1 MKKIKKF
8 KSEIIVFLITLF
20 FTGFNLFGYPE
31 AWGDEGVYAGQAWWL
46 VHFGKIAPYTY
57 WYDHFPLGWLQI
69 GIWQLLTGGPFRFGM
84 AVFSS
89 RLFIVLLVSL
99 TNVFLFKI
107 VKKLTKRKEMG
118 FLASFLFAASPVAIY
133 YHRQALLDNIA
144 TFWLI
149 LAFWFLL
156 KTKGDLW
163 HYFLSGLFL
172 GIGFLSKES
181 TFFFLPGFLFGLLV
195 TTKKANRSFCFLLF
209 LTTFFTLISLFPL
222 LALLKKEFFPSGWF
236 SIQPHVSFIETFL
249 NQASRGKNI
258 PFWQNGSDFSIALP
272 YWLEKDGLLVFLGFW
287 VTFILLLLAP
297 NHYWRLPSSLAICYG
312 LFLIRGGVVLPFYF
326 IPLIPFLVIN
336 TSLLIDLVFKKLN
349 LSKLLYKASLAG
361 LVFILALFYW
371 SYWSESFFLDVTIN
385 QRQAIKY
392 AKENLPREAVIVSDF
407 AFWVDLRL
415 AEPNFSNVEWFYKVE
430 LDPTIKQ
437 GKLKGEVKNVD
448 YIILTNE
455 ISEELKGGKFPFV
468 ETILKNSNPVF
479 KFASVKKGNKVYPNS
494 WVDIYKVEKEKAT
507 FAQIMEK

>member
-1 MKKIKKF
+1 MKKIKKL

-57 WYDHFPLGWLQI
+57 WYDHFPLGWFQI

-84 AVFSS
+84 AIFSA
-89 RLFIVLLVSL
+89 RMFIVLLVSL

-107 VKKLTKRKEMG
+107 VKKLTKRKVIG
-118 FLASFLFAASPVAIY
+118 FFASFLFAASPIAIF

-181 TFFFLPGFLFGLLV
+181 TLFFLPGFLFGLLV

-209 LTTFFTLISLFPL
+209 LTTFFTLISLLPL
-222 LALLKKEFFPSGWF
+222 LALLKNEFFPPGWF
-236 SIQPHVSFIETFL
+236 SSQAHVSLLETL
-249 NQASRGKNI
+249 QYQMGRGNKI
-258 PFWQNGSDFSIALP
+258 PFWQEGSEIRIVLSQWLKRDAL
-272 YWLEKDGLLVFLGFW
+272 LCLFGLW
-287 VTFILLLLAP
+287 STILLAFSGKKD
-297 NHYWRLPSSLAICYG
+297 WRFSSSLAISYG
-312 LFLIRGGVVLPFYF
+312 LFLIRGGLVLDFYL
-326 IPLIPFLVIN
+326 IPLIPFLAIN
-336 TSLLIDLVFKKLN
+336 TTLLVDFVLRKFSQ
-349 LSKLLYKASLAG
+349 SKLFIRTALVSL
-361 LVFILALFYW
+361 ILLLTAFYLSRW
-371 SYWSESFFLDVTIN
+371 HDFFFLDATAN
-385 QRQAIKY
+385 QRQLIKY
-392 AKENLPREAVIVSDF
+392 AKDNLSPEAVIVSDF
-407 AFWVDLRL
+407 TPWMDLRL
-415 AEPNFSNVEWFYKVE
+415 TQPNYTNIEWFYKVE
-430 LDPTIKQ
+430 LDPEIRY
-437 GKLKGEVKNVD
+437 GKLDNDYKNVD
-448 YIILTNE
+448 YLILTNE
-455 ISEELKGGKFPFV
+455 ILAQVEMAEFPFI
-468 ETILKNSNPVF
+468 EEILDNS
-479 KFASVKKGNKVYPNS
+479 SLVYELTPIIRENHIYENS
-494 WVDIYKVEKEKAT
+494 WIKIYKIKKEEVT